1 MTLNDIYINVDIN
14 VNKCGHTLFYIRKKI
29 SNFFLAIGTCILSQ
43 FFWHNYTVPI
53 CYLYAIALLFFPL
66 NVKKTLHRLFLPRSA
81 KIILIYIYVRH
92 YRFYF
97 KYYVLVCTSGYNFY
111 FTYATLTDEVTTKL
125 INIKSIVFSKS
136 IF

>member
-1 MTLNDIYINVDIN
+1 MWPYFIL
-14 VNKCGHTLFYIRKKI
+14 HTQKKYFTRKKK
-29 SNFFLAIGTCILSQ
+29 FLAIGTCILSQ

-66 NVKKTLHRLFLPRSA
+66 YVKKLLYRLFLPRSA
-81 KIILIYIYVRH
+81 KIILIYIYVHH